1 MQTSP
6 CSCIRGVLLGP
17 AEMLCISFRMFRVIK
32 SHKVFGS
39 CVQVQDE
46 VHLSSINAL
55 VDSVEGPL
63 RYTIH

>member
-17 AEMLCISFRMFRVIK
+17 TEMLCISFRMFRVIK

-39 CVQVQDE
+39 CVKVQDE
-46 VHLSSINAL
+46 VHLSSINVL
-55 VDSVEGPL
+55 VDLVKGPL